1 MALCPVETRKPF
13 TIKQEA
19 HASRVEPLRVHR
31 RMQSRYIPPAL
42 FWVPMECL
50 VVHLKPLLFR
60 VPRFR
65 ITTLPHPLPPSE
77 SPSSRTR
84 RTDSGK
90 RFSFHR
96 HDQQFPGR
104 FQPQRLRESPRRR
117 KVPMR
122 PETSIRAVGQ
132 DVGDEGGGVAVTSIS
147 RIHRNLRGPVGGE
160 PS

>member
-1 MALCPVETRKPF
+1 MALCPLETRKPV

-19 HASRVEPLRVHR
+19 HAGRVEPLRVHR

-96 HDQQFPGR
+96 HDQQFPGYL
-104 FQPQRLRESPRRR
+104 QPQRLRKSLRGRQ
-117 KVPMR
+117 VPMR
-122 PETSIRAVGQ
+122 PHASIGAAGKEL
-132 DVGDEGGGVAVTSIS
+132 GDEGGAVAETSIS
-147 RIHRNLRGPVGGE
+147 RINRNLRGPVGGE